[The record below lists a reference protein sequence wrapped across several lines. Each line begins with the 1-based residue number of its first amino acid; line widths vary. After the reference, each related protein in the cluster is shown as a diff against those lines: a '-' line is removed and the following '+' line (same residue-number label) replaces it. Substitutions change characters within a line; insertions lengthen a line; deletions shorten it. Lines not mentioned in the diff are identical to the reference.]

1 MPRAHFITARQH
13 LDRRSP
19 SARKQSPLTLGVAP
33 LTASF
38 TAPSVPQTLTQRNA
52 ALLDTLAE
60 LADAELAAARAAE
73 LVPLAAAGV
82 GAASWLPPPR

>member
-1 MPRAHFITARQH
+1 MA
-13 LDRRSP
+13 RRSP
-19 SARKQSPLTLGVAP
+19 SARKQSALIIGVAP
-33 LTASF
+33 LTANF
-38 TAPSVPQTLTQRNA
+38 AAPSAAQTLTQRNA